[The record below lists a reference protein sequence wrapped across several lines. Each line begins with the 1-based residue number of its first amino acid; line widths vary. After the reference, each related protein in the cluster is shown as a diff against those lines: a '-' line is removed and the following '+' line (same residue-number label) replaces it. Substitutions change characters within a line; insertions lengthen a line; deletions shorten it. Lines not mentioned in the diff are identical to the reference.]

1 MPHPWDIEN
10 ARTIIDDFKTMRG
23 GLLPA
28 LHALSNRFGFVDDSA
43 IPALAAAFNM
53 TDADVYG
60 VLTFYHDFK
69 RTQPGRHTIKVCRG
83 EACQAMGSEQMLAD
97 IKKRLDVDVGGVT
110 ADGQFSL
117 DQVFCLGNCAL
128 SPAIQLDQKLMGRM
142 TAQRVETLCKGVG
155 Q

>member
-83 EACQAMGSEQMLAD
+83 EACQAMGSEQMRMWAASPPTVSFRWIRCFAWAIAPCPPPSNW
-97 IKKRLDVDVGGVT
+97 IK
-110 ADGQFSL
+110 
-117 DQVFCLGNCAL
+117 N
-128 SPAIQLDQKLMGRM
+128 
-142 TAQRVETLCKGVG
+142 
-155 Q
+155 